1 MTIGINGSYGF
12 IGYHLWVYLNYKCN
26 DVKVIRLSKDL
37 ENDLDNLSKCNVII
51 HMAEKNRG
59 DINEL
64 YKNNKQSAKHLTEM
78 LDKVNNPA
86 RIIYTSSTHENDDNL
101 YGLWRRE
108 NNEMF
113 SKWSK
118 QYIDTCV
125 DCGAYEGFISLKLP
139 NIFGPFCKPN
149 YNSFIATFCDK
160 IIKGEELQINNNK
173 VNLLYVDNLCKQIYK
188 IATGKK
194 KRNTKI
200 KHDKT
205 VKVKYVYNTLLRF
218 KQEYLN
224 ENKIP
229 KCKNKFEIN
238 LFNTFR
244 SYLIKDNR
252 LLNIDNYNDDRGR
265 LAELVISKNQGQIF
279 FSTTKPGIIRGN
291 HFHTKRIERFCIL
304 EGKASVKMR
313 KIGTDK
319 IIEYKIK
326 GTDNKVIDMPVYYT
340 HNLEN
345 IGNTELICCFWMN
358 DLLKEQKIDDTYY
371 EQV

>member
-1 MTIGINGSYGF
+1 MTVGINGYGF

-26 DVKVIRLSKDL
+26 DIDVIRLSKKL
-37 ENDLDNLSKCNVII
+37 EDDLDSLSKCDVVI

-78 LDKVNNPA
+78 LDKVNNKPT
-86 RIIYTSSTHENDDNL
+86 IIYTSSTHENDDDL

-113 SKWSK
+113 SNWTNNFKS
-118 QYIDTCV
+118 I
-125 DCGAYEGFISLKLP
+125 KLP

-160 IIKGEELQINNNK
+160 ILKNEELQINDNN
-173 VNLLYVDNLCKQIYK
+173 VNLLYVENLCSQIYDV
-188 IATGKK
+188 
-194 KRNTKI
+194 I
-200 KHDKT
+200 KGDKHNISYDQT
-205 VKVKYVYNTLLRF
+205 VSVKYIYNTLLKF
-218 KQEYLN
+218 KQEYLS

-229 KCKNKFEIN
+229 KYENEFELN

-244 SYLIKDNR
+244 SYLDKDNR
-252 LLNIDNYNDDRGR
+252 LLNVDNYNDDRGR
-265 LAELVISKNQGQIF
+265 LSELIISKNQGQIF
-279 FSTTKPGIIRGN
+279 FSTTKPGIVRGN
-291 HFHTKRIERFCIL
+291 HFHTRRIERFCVL
-304 EGKASVKMR
+304 EGEASVKMR
-313 KIGTDK
+313 KIGTNE
-319 IIEYKIK
+319 IIDYKIK

-358 DLLKEQKIDDTYY
+358 DILKEQKIDDTYF
-371 EQV
+371 EKI

>member
-1 MTIGINGSYGF
+1 MIVGINGYGF
-12 IGYHLWVYLNYKCN
+12 IGYHLWIYLNYKCD
-26 DVKVIRLSKDL
+26 DVDVIRLSRNL
-37 ENDLDNLSKCNVII
+37 EDDLDNLGKCDIII

-64 YKNNKQSAKHLTEM
+64 YKNNKQSAKYLTEM
-78 LDKVNNPA
+78 LDNVNSKPT
-86 RIIYTSSTHENDDNL
+86 IIYTSSTHENDDDL

-113 SKWSK
+113 SNWTNNFKS
-118 QYIDTCV
+118 I
-125 DCGAYEGFISLKLP
+125 KLP

-160 IIKGEELQINNNK
+160 ILKNEELQINNNN
-173 VNLLYVDNLCKQIYK
+173 VNLLYIENLCSQIYDV
-188 IATGKK
+188 
-194 KRNTKI
+194 I
-200 KHDKT
+200 KGDKHNISHDQI
-205 VKVKYVYNTLLRF
+205 VSVKYVYNTLLRF
-218 KQEYLN
+218 KQEYLS

-229 KCKNKFEIN
+229 KYENEFELN

-244 SYLIKDNR
+244 SYLDKDNR
-252 LLNIDNYNDDRGR
+252 LLNVDNYNDDRGR
-265 LAELVISKNQGQIF
+265 LSELIISKNQGQIF
-279 FSTTKPGIIRGN
+279 FSTTKPGIVRGN
-291 HFHTKRIERFCIL
+291 HFHTRRIERFCVL
-304 EGKASVKMR
+304 EGEASVKMR
-313 KIGTDK
+313 KIGTNE

-358 DLLKEQKIDDTYY
+358 DILKEQKTDDTYF
-371 EQV
+371 EKV

>member
-1 MTIGINGSYGF
+1 MVIGINGSYGF
-12 IGYHLWVYLNYKCN
+12 IGYHLWVYLNYKCD
-26 DVKVIRLSKDL
+26 DVKVIRLSKKL
-37 ENDLDNLSKCNVII
+37 ENDLDNLSKCDVII

-59 DINEL
+59 DINKL
-64 YKNNKQSAKHLTEM
+64 YKNNKQSAKYLTEM
-78 LDKVNNPA
+78 LSKVNNFA
-86 RIIYTSSTHENDDNL
+86 RIIYTSSIHEDDNNL
-101 YGLWRRE
+101 YGQWRRE

-118 QYIDTCV
+118 PHY
-125 DCGAYEGFISLKLP
+125 AGFTSLKLP

-160 IIKGEELQINNNK
+160 ILKGEELQVNDNK
-173 VNLLYVDNLCKQIYK
+173 INLLYIDNLCYQIYK
-188 IATGKK
+188 IATYVKK
-194 KRNTKI
+194 YDTKI
-200 KHDKT
+200 RPDKT
-205 VKVKYVYNTLLRF
+205 VGVKYIYNTLLRF

-229 KCKNKFEIN
+229 KCKDEFEIN

-244 SYLIKDNR
+244 SYLEKNNR

-279 FSTTKPGIIRGN
+279 FSTTKPGIVRGN
-291 HFHTKRIERFCIL
+291 HFHTRRIERFCIL
-304 EGKASVKMR
+304 EGEALVKMR
-313 KIGTDK
+313 KIGTNE

-340 HNLEN
+340 HNLKN
-345 IGNTELICCFWMN
+345 VGDTELICCFWMN
-358 DLLKEQKIDDTYY
+358 DILKEQKIDDTIY
-371 EQV
+371 EEV